1 MSCSG
6 KHHSIMRSLPKM
18 IECFRELPL
27 GSDIKQKYSCFH
39 FTASQKGIQQSS
51 NLGFQKHRCSSYS
64 IPLLH
69 KNTQSSKVIPYLSYF
84 SFYDFS
90 SFEVINRY
98 QPSRTNGI
106 LEASLND
113 LFSHN
118 HRFIVSLYYI
128 QARDLHTDQD
138 FGSVIGAT
146 PKIIHQERK
155 STIDTLELSPHFQVS

>member
-27 GSDIKQKYSCFH
+27 GSDIKQKYSYFH

-51 NLGFQKHRCSSYS
+51 NLGFQKPRCSSYF

-69 KNTQSSKVIPYLSYF
+69 KNTQSSKVIPYLSHF
-84 SFYDFS
+84 SLYDFT
-90 SFEVINRY
+90 SFEVIKI
-98 QPSRTNGI
+98 SSLKTNVI
-106 LEASLND
+106 LEASLNV

-118 HRFIVSLYYI
+118 RRFTISLYYI
-128 QARDLHTDQD
+128 QARDLHTDQC
-138 FGSVIGAT
+138 FGSVI
-146 PKIIHQERK
+146 E
-155 STIDTLELSPHFQVS
+155 